1 MNIALSIPNIIY
13 LFICTCFFILFFQS
27 ALDKILNKKDNLD
40 WLNSHFKSSI
50 LSNSVPLLFF
60 SLTILELISSI
71 LFLINIV
78 NIFIEIRFY
87 FLNPILAFCLSMFTF
102 LCLFFGQ
109 RIAKDYE
116 GAKTIA
122 IYFTLNIL
130 VIIFIFEYMDLKLI
144 QFFC

>member
-13 LFICTCFFILFFQS
+13 LFICTFFFILFFQS

-144 QFFC
+144 

>member
-1 MNIALSIPNIIY
+1 MNLALSIPNIIY
-13 LFICTCFFILFFQS
+13 LFICTFFFILFFQS

-71 LFLINIV
+71 LFFINIV

-144 QFFC
+144 

>member
-13 LFICTCFFILFFQS
+13 FFICTFFFILFFQS
-27 ALDKILNKKDNLD
+27 AIDKILNKKDNLD

-71 LFLINIV
+71 LFFINIV

-144 QFFC
+144 

>member
-13 LFICTCFFILFFQS
+13 LFICTFFFILFFQS

-130 VIIFIFEYMDLKLI
+130 VIIFIFEYMDFKLI
-144 QFFC
+144 

>member
-13 LFICTCFFILFFQS
+13 LFICTFFFILFFQS
-27 ALDKILNKKDNLD
+27 AIDKILNKKDNLD

-71 LFLINIV
+71 LFFINIV

-144 QFFC
+144 

>member
-13 LFICTCFFILFFQS
+13 LFICTFFFILFFQS

-71 LFLINIV
+71 LFFINIV

-87 FLNPILAFCLSMFTF
+87 FLSPILAFCLSMFTF

-144 QFFC
+144 

>member
-1 MNIALSIPNIIY
+1 MNITLSIPNIIY
-13 LFICTCFFILFFQS
+13 LFICTFFFILFFQS

-71 LFLINIV
+71 LFLINIL

-102 LCLFFGQ
+102 LC
-109 RIAKDYE
+109 
-116 GAKTIA
+116 
-122 IYFTLNIL
+122 
-130 VIIFIFEYMDLKLI
+130 FIFWATNR
-144 QFFC
+144 

>member
-13 LFICTCFFILFFQS
+13 LFICTFFFILFFQS

-71 LFLINIV
+71 LFFINIV

-122 IYFTLNIL
+122 IYFILNIL

-144 QFFC
+144 

>member
-1 MNIALSIPNIIY
+1 MNIALSIPIIIY
-13 LFICTCFFILFFQS
+13 LFICTFFFILFFQS

-71 LFLINIV
+71 LFFINIV

-144 QFFC
+144 

>member
-1 MNIALSIPNIIY
+1 M
-13 LFICTCFFILFFQS
+13 
-27 ALDKILNKKDNLD
+27 
-40 WLNSHFKSSI
+40 
-50 LSNSVPLLFF
+50 FF

-71 LFLINIV
+71 LFFINIL

-130 VIIFIFEYMDLKLI
+130 VIIFIFEYMDFKLI
-144 QFFC
+144 

>member
-13 LFICTCFFILFFQS
+13 LFICTFFFILFFQS

-71 LFLINIV
+71 LFFINIV

-130 VIIFIFEYMDLKLI
+130 VIIFIYEYMDLKLI
-144 QFFC
+144 

>member
-13 LFICTCFFILFFQS
+13 FFICTFFFILFFQS

-71 LFLINIV
+71 LFLINIL

-144 QFFC
+144 

>member
-13 LFICTCFFILFFQS
+13 LFICTFFFILFFQS

-109 RIAKDYE
+109 RIAKRSE
-116 GAKTIA
+116 ERRVGK
-122 IYFTLNIL
+122 
-130 VIIFIFEYMDLKLI
+130 E
-144 QFFC
+144 CER

>member
-13 LFICTCFFILFFQS
+13 LFICTFFFILFFQS

-130 VIIFIFEYMDLKLI
+130 VIIFIFEYVDLKLI
-144 QFFC
+144 

>member
-13 LFICTCFFILFFQS
+13 LFICTFFFFLFFQS

-71 LFLINIV
+71 LFLINIL

-130 VIIFIFEYMDLKLI
+130 VIIFIFEYMDFKLI
-144 QFFC
+144 

>member
-13 LFICTCFFILFFQS
+13 LFICTFFFILFFQS

-71 LFLINIV
+71 LFFINIV

-144 QFFC
+144 

>member
-13 LFICTCFFILFFQS
+13 LFICTFFFILFFQS

-109 RIAKDYE
+109 RMAKDYE

-122 IYFTLNIL
+122 IYFALNIL
-130 VIIFIFEYMDLKLI
+130 VIIFIFEYMDLKPI
-144 QFFC
+144 

>member
-13 LFICTCFFILFFQS
+13 LFICTFFFILFFQS

-71 LFLINIV
+71 LFLINIL

-130 VIIFIFEYMDLKLI
+130 VIIFIFEYMDFKLI
-144 QFFC
+144 

>member
-1 MNIALSIPNIIY
+1 MP
-13 LFICTCFFILFFQS
+13 F
-27 ALDKILNKKDNLD
+27 DDN
-40 WLNSHFKSSI
+40 SSLI
-50 LSNSVPLLFF
+50 LSARTKFPLFLAFN
-60 SLTILELISSI
+60 LSSI
-71 LFLINIV
+71 LFFINIV

-130 VIIFIFEYMDLKLI
+130 VIIFIYEYMDLKLI
-144 QFFC
+144 

>member
-13 LFICTCFFILFFQS
+13 LFICTFFFILFFQS

-71 LFLINIV
+71 LFFINIV

-87 FLNPILAFCLSMFTF
+87 FLNPILAFCLSLFTF

-144 QFFC
+144 

>member
-13 LFICTCFFILFFQS
+13 LFICTFFFILFFQS

-130 VIIFIFEYMDLKLI
+130 VIIFIFEYMDLKVI
-144 QFFC
+144 

>member
-13 LFICTCFFILFFQS
+13 FFICTFFFILFFQS

-144 QFFC
+144 